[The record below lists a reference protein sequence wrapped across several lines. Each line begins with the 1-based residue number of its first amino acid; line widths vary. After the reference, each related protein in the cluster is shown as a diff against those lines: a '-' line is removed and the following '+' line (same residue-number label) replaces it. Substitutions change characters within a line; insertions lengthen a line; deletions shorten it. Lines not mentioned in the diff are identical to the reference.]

1 MSCAIPGLAAADRVV
16 VLADIHGH
24 APALDAVLAEPDV
37 ASADLIVLNGDLA
50 DGPFPS
56 ETLDRLE
63 ALGSRALWLRGNGDR
78 WLSEARADRFRH
90 ADPAID
96 SLLRWAADQLSDERL
111 ARLVAL
117 PLTAKLDITGLG
129 RVAICH
135 ATARSDNEM
144 LLVDSPIEQ
153 ARAAFADLDAE
164 LVIVGHSHMPFDRLF
179 DRRRVVNAGSVGL
192 PDGHAGASWVLLGS
206 DVVLRRTLYDVQAA
220 ADLIRATNMPDA
232 DDFVRSC
239 VLTTDSDAEA
249 LDAFRIILKWQQREH
264 EHR

>member
-1 MSCAIPGLAAADRVV
+1 MTRAGTPAAMRVA

-37 ASADLIVLNGDLA
+37 ASADLVVLDGDLA

-78 WLSEARADRFRH
+78 WLAETAAGRFRH
-90 ADPAID
+90 PDPATD
-96 SLLRWAADQLSDERL
+96 ALLRWAAGRLSKARL
-111 ARLVAL
+111 ARLAAL
-117 PLTAKLDITGLG
+117 PLSVALDIAGLG

-144 LLVDSPIEQ
+144 LLVDSSIAQ
-153 ARAAFADLDAE
+153 ARAAFASLGDAP
-164 LVIVGHSHMPFDRLF
+164 VVVVGHSHMPFDRLF

-192 PDGHAGASWVLLGS
+192 PYGHAGASWLLLGR
-206 DVVLRRTLYDVQAA
+206 DVVLRRTAYDAEAA
-220 ADLIRATNMPDA
+220 ADLIRATGMPDRDA
-232 DDFVRSC
+232 FVASC
-239 VLTTDSDAEA
+239 VLSTESDAEA
-249 LDAFRIILKWQQREH
+249 LAGFRAILDRQQREGDVG
-264 EHR
+264 